1 MKNKIGE
8 KIKILRKKA
17 NITQEKLADYLGITF
32 QSISRWESGICYPD
46 LELLPEIANYFK
58 ITTDELLGVGSINKQ
73 EKETISLIKGETAM
87 ENNKSSTE
95 KVNVIY
101 DGPYRFIGKAIY
113 ARAGESDGICIFAM
127 NQHWVFKEL
136 DNLKEYATEDIHN
149 AALITWDKYDDK
161 NKLMGYIIGRFFQA
175 NTPVPENLDYYDIPE
190 GYIARCFCDI
200 ELDPIKTLKDEINQQ
215 GEYNAA
221 TWIWSA
227 EIYADQIPTPNIKAP
242 VIIGFY
248 SACEKK

>member
-8 KIKILRKKA
+8 KIKTLRKKA

-46 LELLPEIANYFK
+46 LELLPAIANYFK
-58 ITTDELLGVGSINKQ
+58 ITADELLGIGIMNKQ
-73 EKETISLIKGETAM
+73 EKGEIALIKGEIIM
-87 ENNKSSTE
+87 E
-95 KVNVIY
+95 KVKVMY

-113 ARAGESDGICIFAM
+113 ARAGQSDGICIYAM

-149 AALITWDKYDDK
+149 AALVTWDKYDDK
-161 NKLMGYIIGRFFQA
+161 NKLMGYTAGRFFHS

-190 GYIARCFCDI
+190 GYIARCFDDI
-200 ELDPIKTLKDEINQQ
+200 DPQKTLKEELNQQ

-221 TWIWSA
+221 TWIWHA
-227 EIYADQIPTPNIKAP
+227 EIYADQIPTPNIKDP